1 MDPLMIDP
9 NFPLCDLHRHLDG
22 SVRLQTILDLG
33 KQHGV
38 KLPGSTIDELR
49 PHVQVTERQPGVM
62 AFIAKMLWMTR
73 VLADADACRRI
84 TRENVE
90 DAQREGI
97 DYLELRFSPF
107 FMAEPHGLDPEAVV
121 AAVAEGAAEG
131 SAATGVKVNLI
142 GILSRTYGVET
153 AYKELAALLSHRK
166 HLVALDLAGDEA
178 NFPAPLF
185 SEHFARGR
193 DAGWRITVHAG
204 EAGGPKSVWDAV
216 RLLGAERIGHGT
228 RALEDPALV
237 DYLLEQRVAIEANLT
252 SNVQTSTVPDLASH
266 PLRAMLDHGLLAS
279 INTDDPGVSAIDLR
293 HEFELAAPK
302 AGLSREQIRQA
313 QRNALETAFL
323 SAEEKAALRAKREKL
338 PV

>member
-1 MDPLMIDP
+1 MIDP

-84 TRENVE
+84 ARENVE

-142 GILSRTYGVET
+142 GILSRTYGGET
-153 AYKELAALLSHRK
+153 AHKELAALLSHRK

-178 NFPAPLF
+178 NFPARLF
-185 SEHFARGR
+185 TEHFARGR

-204 EAGGPKSVWDAV
+204 EAGGPESVWDAV

-228 RALEDPALV
+228 RALEDPALA
-237 DYLLEQRVAIEANLT
+237 DFLAENHIAIEANLT

-266 PLRAMLDHGLLAS
+266 PLREMLARNLLAS

-293 HEFELAAPK
+293 YEFEVAAPA
-302 AGLSREQIRQA
+302 AGLSREQTQQA

-323 SAEEKAALRAKREKL
+323 SAEEKAALRTKRA
-338 PV
+338 VI